1 MKLAIIDDHSLIRS
15 GVSSA
20 LAKTEFEVIAEA
32 SSVKEGAAVI
42 NSHKPDICLVDV
54 NLGAG
59 NGIDL
64 IKQSIA
70 TGIRS
75 KFVVLT
81 MHDDSETLELAKEAG
96 AAAYVTKSVPIEQL
110 IQVLYAVAESKTFIR
125 RGEIQAEV
133 TKKDFGL
140 TVREVEV
147 LSHLPTGATAAVI
160 AGILFLT
167 EATVKTHLVAIYRK
181 LGAANRAQAV
191 SIGIE
196 NKLISKQQI
205 IKPFRPSR

>member
-20 LAKTEFEVIAEA
+20 LANTEFEVIAEA

-110 IQVLYAVAESKTFIR
+110 IQVLSAVAESKTFIK

-133 TKKDFGL
+133 IKKDFGL

-167 EATVKTHLVAIYRK
+167 EATVKTHLAAIYRK

-196 NKLISKQQI
+196 NKLIPKQ
-205 IKPFRPSR
+205 

>member
-20 LAKTEFEVIAEA
+20 LANTNFEVIAEA

-42 NSHKPDICLVDV
+42 NSYKPDICLVDV

-110 IQVLYAVAESKTFIR
+110 IQVLSAVAESKTFIK

-133 TKKDFGL
+133 IKKDFGL

-167 EATVKTHLVAIYRK
+167 EATIKTHLAAIYRK

-196 NKLISKQQI
+196 NKLISK
-205 IKPFRPSR
+205 

>member
-20 LAKTEFEVIAEA
+20 LANTDFEVIAEA

-42 NSHKPDICLVDV
+42 NSYKPDICLVDI

-110 IQVLYAVAESKTFIR
+110 IQVLSSVAESKTFIR

-133 TKKDFGL
+133 IKKDFGL

-167 EATVKTHLVAIYRK
+167 EATVKTHLAAIYRK

-196 NKLISKQQI
+196 NKLIPKQ
-205 IKPFRPSR
+205 

>member
-20 LAKTEFEVIAEA
+20 LANTEFKVVAEA
-32 SSVKEGAAVI
+32 ASVKEGSAVI
-42 NSHKPDICLVDV
+42 NSYKPDICLVDI

-70 TGIRS
+70 TGIDS

-81 MHDDSETLELAKEAG
+81 MHDDSETLELAKQAG
-96 AAAYVTKSVPIEQL
+96 ASAYVTKSVPIEQL
-110 IQVLYAVAESKTFIR
+110 VQVLSAVSGSRNFIS
-125 RGEIQAEV
+125 RGKIKSV
-133 TKKDFGL
+133 PKRDFGL
-140 TVREVEV
+140 TAREIEV
-147 LSHLPTGATAAVI
+147 LSLLPTGATALAI
-160 AGILFLT
+160 AGVLFLT
-167 EATVKTHLVAIYRK
+167 EATVKTHLAAIYRK
-181 LGAANRAQAV
+181 LNAANRAQAV

-196 NKLISKQQI
+196 NNLIGK
-205 IKPFRPSR
+205 

>member
-20 LAKTEFEVIAEA
+20 LANTEFEVIAEA

-42 NSHKPDICLVDV
+42 NSYKPDICLVDI

-110 IQVLYAVAESKTFIR
+110 IQVLSAVAESKTFIR

-133 TKKDFGL
+133 IKKDFGL

-167 EATVKTHLVAIYRK
+167 EATVKTHLAAIYRK

-196 NKLISKQQI
+196 NKLIPKQ
-205 IKPFRPSR
+205 

>member
-20 LAKTEFEVIAEA
+20 LANTEFKVVAEA
-32 SSVKEGAAVI
+32 ASVKEGTAVI
-42 NSHKPDICLVDV
+42 NSYKPDICLVDI

-70 TGIRS
+70 TGTNS

-81 MHDDSETLELAKEAG
+81 MHDDSETLELAKQAG
-96 AAAYVTKSVPIEQL
+96 ASAYVTKGVPIEQL
-110 IQVLYAVAESKTFIR
+110 VQVLSAVSGSKTFIS
-125 RGEIQAEV
+125 RGEIKSV
-133 TKKDFGL
+133 LKRDFGL
-140 TVREVEV
+140 TAREIEV
-147 LSHLPTGATAAVI
+147 LSLLPTGATALAI
-160 AGILFLT
+160 AGVLFLT
-167 EATVKTHLVAIYRK
+167 EATVKTHLAAIYRK
-181 LGAANRAQAV
+181 LNAANRAQAV

-196 NKLISKQQI
+196 NNLIGK
-205 IKPFRPSR
+205 

>member
-20 LAKTEFEVIAEA
+20 LANTEFEVIAEA

-42 NSHKPDICLVDV
+42 NSYKPDICLVDI

-81 MHDDSETLELAKEAG
+81 MHDDSETLELAKAAG

-110 IQVLYAVAESKTFIR
+110 IKVLSAVAESKTFIK

-147 LSHLPTGATAAVI
+147 LSYLPTGATAAVI

-167 EATVKTHLVAIYRK
+167 EATVKTHLAAIYRK

-196 NKLISKQQI
+196 NKLISKQ
-205 IKPFRPSR
+205 